1 MHTFLE
7 AKLRRLRR
15 KTYEGKYD
23 TRDKNLSTVLAN
35 SSNHSRARR
44 HNLEC
49 KLATH
54 LQQTSYFVAQK
65 QILGD
70 LKTYLA
76 IEMSQYNAS
85 INFGYIWM
93 NFGYFGVFWRI
104 FFGYT
109 GIPLPPLAD
118 PVVCVLEVSV

>member
-1 MHTFLE
+1 M
-7 AKLRRLRR
+7 
-15 KTYEGKYD
+15 TYEGKYD
-23 TRDKNLSTVLAN
+23 THDKNLSTVLAN

-54 LQQTSYFVAQK
+54 SKLSTSYFVAQK

-85 INFGYIWM
+85 INFGY
-93 NFGYFGVFWRI
+93 FGE
-104 FFGYT
+104 FFS
-109 GIPLPPLAD
+109 GILAD
-118 PVVCVLEVSV
+118 PVL